1 MCGILIYLSTSDS
14 EGSLGGLISI
24 AKNKSRLRAI
34 LKNMLHKAMWCSAD
48 PLCCNA
54 TKQGF
59 HSLNYAACHDC
70 VLLPET
76 SCEFRNILLDRISIV
91 GMPDNPK
98 MGLLGDIAKLLIEE
112 KK

>member
-1 MCGILIYLSTSDS
+1 MCGVLIYLATSDA

-24 AKNKSRLRAI
+24 ANDPNRLHII
-34 LKNMLHKAMWCSAD
+34 LNNMLHKALWCSAD
-48 PLCCNA
+48 PLCCNS

-76 SCEFRNILLDRISIV
+76 SCEFRNVLLDLISIV
-91 GMPDNPK
+91 GKLDNPDLGL
-98 MGLLGDIAKLLIEE
+98 MGQIAASVIQGE
-112 KK
+112 